1 LGDINNDVDAADDS
15 GDGVENPETLFV
27 LASASTD
34 SRTLIWH

>member
-1 LGDINNDVDAADDS
+1 VGDINNDVDAADDS

-27 LASASTD
+27 LASTD